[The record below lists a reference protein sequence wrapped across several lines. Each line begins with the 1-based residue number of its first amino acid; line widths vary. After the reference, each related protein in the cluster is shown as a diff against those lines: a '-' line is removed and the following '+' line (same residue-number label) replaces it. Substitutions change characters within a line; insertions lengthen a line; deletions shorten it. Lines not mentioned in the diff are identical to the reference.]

1 VPGEIDEAGV
11 LSIERLRDDLASFRA
26 DLKVRYRSDQRQVTS
41 DELKTRAARLAET
54 GMIEIVGRT
63 ELSAAISRDDLA
75 RFSLQFQ
82 RLLLF
87 SERSTTRSKYDGELK
102 ALLRD
107 YRARLIIPLKQYV
120 RNNPRP
126 AAVVPTNVAQTPFVA
141 TAFVGHSF
149 APADSL
155 VVEFV
160 VKTLTAAG
168 IAIVTGE
175 KPTTDRLSEKI
186 QRRIEAQGIFVGIFS
201 RRDKTPGKDE
211 WSTSTWVIEEKAYA
225 LALKRKLILLK
236 EDGVVSIGGIQ
247 GDREYL
253 EFSRSRL
260 HDLGPRLLG
269 LFIMSPTG
277 FRS

>member
-1 VPGEIDEAGV
+1 VPGGIDEAGV
-11 LSIERLRDDLASFRA
+11 LSIERLRDDLSSFHA
-26 DLKVRYRSDQRQVTS
+26 DLKTRYRSERRQVTS
-41 DELKTRAARLAET
+41 DELTTRAARLAET
-54 GMIEIVGRT
+54 GMVEIVGRT
-63 ELSAAISRDDLA
+63 ELSAAVSRDDIA
-75 RFSLQFQ
+75 RLSIQFQ

-87 SERSTTRSKYDGELK
+87 SERSTTRSKYDAEIK

-107 YRARLIIPLKQYV
+107 YRARLVIPLKQYV

-126 AAVVPTNVAQTPFVA
+126 VAGATVAQTPFDS

-149 APADSL
+149 APADSR

-160 VKTLTAAG
+160 VNTLTAAG

-211 WSTSTWVIEEKAYA
+211 WNTSTWVIEEKAYA
-225 LALKRKLILLK
+225 FALKKKLILIK
-236 EDGVVSIGGIQ
+236 ENGVVSIGGIQ

-253 EFSRSRL
+253 EFSRSQL

-269 LFIMSPTG
+269 LFIVSPMG